1 METLF
6 TALSH
11 AVEGATALAIA
22 AAFAWG
28 LASLLLS
35 PCHLA
40 GVPLIVGFIQG
51 HGQMPIR
58 RAFALAAVF
67 ASGIFLTIGAVGLI
81 TAYAGQMLGTVGPFG
96 NFLVAGVFLLMGLA
110 LLDVVPLSWA
120 APDTGAWRGRGVK
133 AALALGLI
141 FGVALGPCTFAFM
154 APVLGVVF
162 AAGRVSV
169 AFGLALV
176 AAFAVGHCAVIV
188 AAGAASEWVS
198 RYLRWHEHTRA
209 GARLRH
215 ACGVLVLVGGLWFV
229 YTA

>member
-1 METLF
+1 MATLF

-11 AVEGATALAIA
+11 AVQGTPAIAIA

-40 GVPLIVGFIQG
+40 SVPLIVGFIQG

-58 RAFALAAVF
+58 RAFALASVF
-67 ASGIFLTIGAVGLI
+67 ASGIFLTIGGVGLV
-81 TAYAGQMLGTVGPFG
+81 TAYAGRMLGSVGPLG
-96 NFLVAGVFLLMGLA
+96 NLVVAGVFLFMGLA

-120 APDTGAWRGRGVK
+120 IPDAGAWRGRGLR
-133 AALALGLI
+133 AALVLGLI
-141 FGVALGPCTFAFM
+141 FGVALGPCTFAYM

-162 AAGRVSV
+162 AASRTGV
-169 AFGLALV
+169 AFGLVLFV
-176 AAFAVGHCAVIV
+176 AFALGHCVVIV
-188 AAGAASEWVS
+188 AAGTTSEWVS
-198 RYLRWHEHTRA
+198 RYLRWHEHTRS

-215 ACGVLVLVGGLWFV
+215 ACGVLVLGGGLWFV